1 MSRQSIVITG
11 GTAGIGMA
19 AAERLA
25 ADGAHLTL
33 IGRDRGR
40 GERAVTRLKAR
51 VPDAEIDFRA
61 ADLSSMDEV
70 RRLGDDLAALP
81 RVDVLIN
88 NAGAIFDRRA
98 VTAEGLERTFA
109 LNHMGYFLLANRLLE
124 KLKAAAP
131 ARIVNVASEAHRGA
145 TLDFDDLQNARNYS
159 GWLAYRRSKL
169 ANILFTRELA
179 RRLEGT
185 GVTANCLHPGF
196 VASEFGDRNGLLF
209 RIGLGIAKRATAITP
224 AQGADTVVFLAASPE
239 AAAANGGYFKKRREI
254 APSSAARDE
263 AAARRLWEA
272 SERIAGSP

>member
-40 GERAVTRLKAR
+40 GEHAVTRLKAR

-272 SERIAGSP
+272 SERIAGFP

>member
-124 KLKAAAP
+124 RLKAAAP

-263 AAARRLWEA
+263 AAARRLWEV